1 MPDNTAPNES
11 ESAAEGK
18 DHEWTKAAT
27 VLISTI
33 ALCATISSAVAA
45 WQSWRTARASESVA
59 RDSVRIADQALSV
72 SGALPRVENSLSLT
86 GGCEPTSALTAKVT
100 VHNSGHLA
108 TEIDRIELSVDYTS
122 HIIVGQ
128 GLGGGGGPWEPA
140 TIAHLTDVNMTLPP
154 LNSVTVPLPINC
166 DELSHVVRRLD
177 AATDLVDLIS
187 GKNVTIGDPN
197 RFLQSVRGTVY
208 LNVDFG
214 TGAGSRQQIT
224 SAAIG

>member
-1 MPDNTAPNES
+1 M
-11 ESAAEGK
+11 
-18 DHEWTKAAT
+18 
-27 VLISTI
+27 
-33 ALCATISSAVAA
+33 
-45 WQSWRTARASESVA
+45 
-59 RDSVRIADQALSV
+59 
-72 SGALPRVENSLSLT
+72 
-86 GGCEPTSALTAKVT
+86 
-100 VHNSGHLA
+100 HNSGHLA

-214 TGAGSRQQIT
+214 TAPDHGNRSPARQSDKFTGHRARTYTPPLVDRVLQKRP
-224 SAAIG
+224 GKV